1 MIYPKITAV
10 QSSPALPL
18 GIVMPEP
25 VVRLENLTCR
35 YGQTAV
41 VDSLTFGIAAGEV
54 FGFLGHNGAG
64 KTTTIQM
71 LTTLAPPTSGTA
83 IIAGFD
89 ILANPMAVRRR
100 IGYVPENV
108 RLYDSLTA
116 TENLLFFARLSGVAN
131 PAARVAEVLAYLG
144 SADLGPRRV
153 GTFSKGMR
161 QRVGLAQAILH
172 RPQVLFLDEPTSGL
186 DPMGIKMLRDLIG
199 QLNRDQG
206 MTIFMN
212 THLISEIAQTC
223 TSIAVLG
230 HGKLIFHDRVEAVTE
245 RYGDAAA
252 IEALYLSLT
261 PQGRLAD
268 SRTGAT

>member
-1 MIYPKITAV
+1 MTDPII
-10 QSSPALPL
+10 
-18 GIVMPEP
+18 
-25 VVRLENLTCR
+25 RLDQLSLR
-35 YGQTAV
+35 YGDTTV
-41 VDSLTFGIAAGEV
+41 VDGLTFDIAAGEV

-71 LTTLAPPTSGTA
+71 LTTLAQPTSGTA
-83 IIAGFD
+83 TVAGFD
-89 ILANPMAVRRR
+89 IVSKPLEVRRR

-108 RLYDSLTA
+108 RLYDTLTA
-116 TENLLFFARLSGVAN
+116 TENLLFFARLSDVAD
-131 PAARVAEVLAYLG
+131 PAARVAEVLDYLG
-144 SADLGPRRV
+144 SSDLGPRRV

-161 QRVGLAQAILH
+161 QRIGLAQAILH
-172 RPQVLFLDEPTSGL
+172 RPRVLFLDEPTSGL
-186 DPMGIKMLRDLIG
+186 DPMGIKMLRDLIL

-230 HGKLIFHDRVEAVTE
+230 HGRLIYHDRVEAVTA

-261 PQGRLAD
+261 PQGRLA
-268 SRTGAT
+268 GAA